1 MQGNKSDLEFS
12 KSVKPMPIPGKPT
25 GVRWHIFITLLALV
39 TINYV
44 DRAVLSI
51 AMPAIQA
58 DLGLDPA
65 IVGLILSS
73 FFWGYALM
81 QIPSGWLADRY
92 RPDKVVVGAAFLWGI
107 VQTFTGFINTSKMLI
122 FLRVLLGIT
131 EAPVMPGA
139 AKLQSVWL
147 TSAERGR
154 GATII
159 DSGAPLGTAIGGPI
173 IIAFMAWFGGWR
185 GALIGAGILTLVIAW
200 ISWKVIK
207 GTPETNKRMNDAER
221 EYLKKALDEE
231 YEENRKNQV
240 DNIGMKDYLKAR
252 NFWCMC
258 LGWFSFNTVFYGLMT
273 WGPSYLAKTKNMD
286 IASIGGAILI
296 IFGAGFVG
304 ELIGGWITDKWRE
317 KGGNY
322 NTVMR
327 TMLAIAGFMTSL
339 SIFLLSQ
346 VNSVTMAIIMLAAA
360 LFFLRWGG
368 LYWGV
373 PAAISQ
379 RNHVGT
385 VGGCM
390 NFSGN
395 IAGVVTPIYIG
406 IIVSLTDSYFLALMV
421 FCVAGVL
428 LAGAS
433 GLINFN
439 KKIGSINVQK
449 EEF

>member
-1 MQGNKSDLEFS
+1 MEVKRQGNAGPYAGLD
-12 KSVKPMPIPGKPT
+12 PGRPT
-25 GVRWHIFITLLALV
+25 RVRWQVFLMLLLLV

-51 AMPAIQA
+51 AMPAIQK
-58 DLGLDPA
+58 DLDLDPR

-92 RPDKVVVGAAFLWGI
+92 RPDKVVVGAAVAWGI
-107 VQTFTGFINTSKMLI
+107 VQTLTGFIHSSKTLI

-131 EAPVMPGA
+131 EAPVYPGG

-154 GATII
+154 GATIL

-173 IIAFMAWFGGWR
+173 IVAFMAWFGGWR
-185 GALIGAGILTLVIAW
+185 GALIGAGILTLICAWLAWLVIR
-200 ISWKVIK
+200 
-207 GTPETNKRMNDAER
+207 GTPSTHRRINEAER
-221 EYLKKALDEE
+221 QYIQTSLAAE
-231 YEENRKNQV
+231 YELAKSQANGKAG
-240 DNIGMKDYLKAR
+240 IKDYLKAR

-273 WGPSYLAKTKNMD
+273 WGPSYLAKTQNVN
-286 IASIGGAILI
+286 ISTIGGSVLI

-304 ELIGGWITDKWRE
+304 EIIGGWIADAWRAR
-317 KGGNY
+317 GGGH

-327 TMLAIAGFMTSL
+327 TLLAIAGIMTSL
-339 SIFLLSQ
+339 SIFFLSKTTSLPMAIALLS
-346 VNSVTMAIIMLAAA
+346 TA

-368 LYWGV
+368 LYWSV
-373 PAAISQ
+373 PAAIS
-379 RNHVGT
+379 RREHVGI

-395 IAGVVTPIYIG
+395 IAGVTTPIYVG
-406 IIVSLTDSYFLALMV
+406 FIVSATGAYFLVLMI
-421 FCVAGVL
+421 FAIAGLL

-433 GLINFN
+433 SLIDHT
-439 KKIGSINVQK
+439 KKVGSHGK
-449 EEF
+449 ENSR

>member
-1 MQGNKSDLEFS
+1 MQHNKSDLEIS
-12 KSVKPMPIPGKPT
+12 KAAKTIVSLEKPT
-25 GVRWHIFITLLALV
+25 GVRWQIFVMILALV

-51 AMPAIQA
+51 AMPEIQK
-58 DLGLDPA
+58 DLGLSPA

-92 RPDKVVVGAAFLWGI
+92 RPDKIVVGAAFLWGI
-107 VQTFTGFINTSKMLI
+107 VQTLTGFISTSKMLI

-131 EAPVMPGA
+131 EAPVMPGG
-139 AKLQSVWL
+139 AKLQSIWL

-200 ISWKVIK
+200 LCWKVIK

-231 YEENRKNQV
+231 YAENQKNNGV
-240 DNIGMKDYLKAR
+240 KVNIKDYVKAHS
-252 NFWCMC
+252 FWCMC

-286 IASIGGAILI
+286 IATIGGAILI

-327 TMLAIAGFMTSL
+327 TMLSIAGIMTSL
-339 SIFLLSQ
+339 SIFLLSKATT
-346 VNSVTMAIIMLAAA
+346 VTMAIVLLSTA
-360 LFFLRWGG
+360 LFFLRWAG
-368 LYWGV
+368 LYWSV

-379 RNHVGT
+379 RKHVGT

-390 NFSGN
+390 NLSGN
-395 IAGVVTPIYIG
+395 IAGVITPIYIG
-406 IIVSLTDSYFLALMV
+406 IIVATTGSYFLTLMI
-421 FCVAGVL
+421 FCVAGLL
-428 LAGAS
+428 LATVS
-433 GLINFN
+433 ILINYN
-439 KKIGSINVQK
+439 KKIGSTNVQQ